1 MNVLILYDHF
11 ETYTNTVFDHL
22 CAFKKHS
29 KNNHLYMHA
38 GLPDVQFDFAVFDV
52 ILIHYSAR
60 VAFGHIS
67 GVLRSKISKH
77 SGRKILF
84 VQDEYDLTSNVWGA
98 IDELGVS
105 TVFTCVPTL
114 HREDIYPSARFPNV
128 RFVSTLTGYCPESI
142 QEAFLPPSAVN
153 RPISI
158 GYRGRALPYFYGDLG
173 QEKLEIAKG
182 MQLACK
188 QRGISCDIE
197 WDEEKR
203 IYGSDWPRFLMDC
216 KATLGTESGANRFD
230 FDGSLRKA
238 VNGALAEHPELSYAE
253 FKRRMGWADEQP
265 IMNQISPRFFEAI
278 TYRTALILFEG
289 RYSGILQ
296 PWVHYIPLRKD
307 FSNVDDV
314 IAAVS
319 DDSLLDRLTA
329 QAYLDVVQSGRYTY
343 QKFIAE
349 YDALIESCQPALKR
363 SLLPIEVPI
372 EITEHPVRKSRLPP
386 APGPLLAIW
395 HSIPW
400 ALRRP
405 FNDGVN
411 RLWAKLH
418 SK

>member
-22 CAFKKHS
+22 CAFKKYS
-29 KNNHLYMHA
+29 KNNHFYIHA
-38 GLPDVQFDFAVFDV
+38 GLPDVRFDLAVFDV

-67 GVLRSKISKH
+67 AALRLKISKH
-77 SGRKILF
+77 SGQKILF
-84 VQDEYDLTSNVWGA
+84 VQDEYDLTSNVWDA
-98 IDELGVS
+98 IDELNVS
-105 TVFTCVPTL
+105 TVFTCVPPL
-114 HREDIYPSARFPNV
+114 HREEIYPSARFPNV
-128 RFVSTLTGYCPESI
+128 RFVTTLTGYCPEQIHETSS
-142 QEAFLPPSAVN
+142 PPLAIN
-153 RPISI
+153 RPITI

-216 KATLGTESGANRFD
+216 KATLGAESGANRFD

-238 VNGALAEHPELSYAE
+238 VNEALTENPELSYAE
-253 FKRRMGWADEQP
+253 FKQRMGWEDEQP

-278 TYRTALILFEG
+278 AFRTALILFEG

-307 FSNVDDV
+307 FSNVDEV
-314 IAAVS
+314 MAAVS
-319 DDSLLDRLTA
+319 DDALLDRLTDK
-329 QAYLDVVQSGRYTY
+329 AYFDVVQSGRYTY
-343 QKFIAE
+343 QKFITE
-349 YDALIESCQPALKR
+349 YDALIQSCNPAQR
-363 SLLPIEVPI
+363 SGLPSGLPAD
-372 EITEHPVRKSRLPP
+372 ITEHPVRKSRLPP
-386 APGPLLAIW
+386 APGPLLALW

-400 ALRRP
+400 VLRRP

>member
-1 MNVLILYDHF
+1 MNVLIFYDHF

-22 CAFKKHS
+22 CAFKKYS
-29 KNNHLYMHA
+29 KNNHFYMHA

-67 GVLRSKISKH
+67 TALRLKISKH
-77 SGRKILF
+77 SGQKILF
-84 VQDEYDLTSNVWGA
+84 VQDEYDLTSNVWDA
-98 IDELGVS
+98 IGELNVS
-105 TVFTCVPTL
+105 TVFTCVPPL
-114 HREDIYPSARFPNV
+114 HREEIYPSARFPNV
-128 RFVSTLTGYCPESI
+128 RFVTTLTGYCPEQIHETSSPPLSI
-142 QEAFLPPSAVN
+142 N
-153 RPISI
+153 RPITI

-188 QRGISCDIE
+188 HRGISCDIE

-238 VNGALAEHPELSYAE
+238 VNEALTENPELSYAE
-253 FKRRMGWADEQP
+253 FKQRMDWEDEQP

-278 TYRTALILFEG
+278 AFRTALILFEG

-307 FSNVDDV
+307 FSNVDEV
-314 IAAVS
+314 MAAVS
-319 DDSLLDRLTA
+319 DDALLDRLTEK
-329 QAYLDVVQSGRYTY
+329 AYFDVVQSGRYTY
-343 QKFIAE
+343 QRFITE
-349 YDALIESCQPALKR
+349 YDGLIQSCKPGHGSGLPSGLPA
-363 SLLPIEVPI
+363 

-386 APGPLLAIW
+386 APGPLLALW